1 MSCKYITFRR
11 TLLIKEVLQMDQKK
25 IGRFLKTLRKEKNIT
40 QEVLAETLN
49 VSSRTVSRWET
60 GTNMPDI
67 SLLVELSEF
76 YQVSIPEIIDG
87 ERKSEK
93 MNQETKATALKMAE
107 YSKNELTTEKKKI
120 ISVFLMIFG
129 IVIIISA
136 LAVFPNESSWGS
148 IYAIIGGFILTA
160 GIYFR
165 IKSVLLKR
173 RSRILCVAGCIL
185 VLFGIFTVSDY
196 IAVTEFHQVPRFSY
210 EKSYGENMVVHKTL
224 FYTVRQTNPG
234 TKDEKIEVLK

>member
-1 MSCKYITFRR
+1 
-11 TLLIKEVLQMDQKK
+11 MDQKK
-25 IGRFLKTLRKEKNIT
+25 VGLFLKTLRKEKNIT

-60 GTNMPDI
+60 GSNMPDI

-93 MNQETKATALKMAE
+93 MNQETKNAAIKMAE
-107 YSKNELTTEKKKI
+107 YSKNELNTEKRKI
-120 ISVFLMIFG
+120 ISALFMIFG
-129 IVIIISA
+129 VFIIISA
-136 LAVFPNESSWGS
+136 LAIFPNESSWGS
-148 IYAIIGGFILTA
+148 IYAIIGGVILTV

-165 IKSVLLKR
+165 IKSMLLKR
-173 RSRILCVAGCIL
+173 GSRILSVVGCVI

-196 IAVTEFHQVPRFSY
+196 IAVSQFQQVPRFSY
-210 EKSYGENMVVHKTL
+210 EKSYGEDIVEHKTL
-224 FYTVRQTNPG
+224 FYTVIQKNSG
-234 TKDEKIEVLK
+234 TANESIEIAK